1 MQRSCAAPSAG
12 WWRLRGTK
20 DRAGHDPRFEDS
32 HMRGSLTDSDVL
44 EIPEQFRGLWAK
56 SETACRGDGVRLDIG
71 QHRVGEADVMRV
83 QGYSDDPTAAMI
95 DIGHRD
101 RRGYLFVEISLG
113 GKLLRVKQRA
123 ERQPFGEGEIFRL
136 CFADRESGRLAAP

>member
-1 MQRSCAAPSAG
+1 
-12 WWRLRGTK
+12 
-20 DRAGHDPRFEDS
+20 
-32 HMRGSLTDSDVL
+32 MRGSLTDSDVL

-83 QGYSDDPTAAMI
+83 QGYSDDPTAAMS

-101 RRGYLFVEISLG
+101 WRSHLLVEISLE
-113 GKLLRVKQRA
+113 GKLIRVRQRA
-123 ERQPFGEGEIFRL
+123 ERQPFGEGEIFHL
-136 CFADRESGRLAAP
+136 CFAERGRR